1 VRQPTEEDIMK
12 EQIETLLAARYDAHD
27 KLWLQKGVAQQFAY
41 SDGDETENR
50 IHDIVTRTSDVSL
63 FSAELRAAQT
73 DWASRYHL
81 SATRANLL
89 RPLAS
94 ILSGSVLEI
103 GSGCGAISRF
113 LGELGADV
121 IGVEGSSRRASIAA
135 ARCRDL
141 PNVNIVNEVFD
152 DFPAEATFDAVT
164 LIGVLE
170 YASIFGKTENAA
182 LTWLK
187 KAYQSLEAGGHLVI
201 AIENQLGLKYL
212 AGMPEDHLAKAMFGI
227 NDLYAKGTAT
237 TYGRVELTE
246 MLREAGFGSVEVALP
261 FPDYK
266 LPTSVVLPRAYD
278 GTLPSFDASAFARQ
292 SVNADAQLIHAP
304 LFSLG
309 QAWGVVGRNAL
320 LPDLSNSFLVVA
332 RKGAIPADWALS
344 GPVAQHFAT
353 ERLPIYCKQVDFI
366 PEGDAIFVR
375 KTLLAPDVHAQ
386 DMRPITLT
394 LADEAYIPGANH
406 CDEFERIVSRPGWEI
421 ADVAAWFGRWQLAL
435 DQLLASTGF
444 VGSTSTDALLPDW
457 AIDALPRN
465 LMIRPDGRQEFID
478 LEWGWRAGVEYG
490 YLAYRAI
497 TVAMAS
503 ISAIAAPANERH
515 VFIRYVMEDVL
526 RARGIGISATDL
538 ERYVE
543 LDGLLRKLAFGSS
556 NDFTVRDFSTF
567 QVRVMPDVTSLVIG
581 SSTESQAMAA
591 RLQTMSDDRAA
602 FEADFA
608 KRCSDHA
615 RAVTELDSVRAELA
629 RSLGEQ
635 AALKL
640 HSASLATQAEAL
652 AAEVASLS
660 TEVARVT
667 STGAHAAS
675 EARREAGERAAELAK
690 VLASKS
696 WRMMAPLRVARRLL
710 GPRSLRQRAGRVARA
725 SFRALPLDV
734 SAKQRLKNSVFRA
747 LSPALKSTTTYEEW
761 KKHERVT
768 SEAAMASVASSDI
781 EAATAP
787 VEESVLS
794 NTVTLTAFTDE
805 FVPIADSPVRFWEV
819 DVRLLAFYLPQFH
832 PIAENDAWWGR
843 GFTEWTNVSKAS
855 PQFPG
860 HHQPQ
865 LPGELGFYDLRL
877 VDVMA
882 RQVELARLY
891 GVSGFCFHYY
901 WFGGRRLLERPVN
914 QFLEGDIDFPFCIC
928 WANENW
934 TRRWDGMDGEIL
946 IGQNHSAEDDLAFIE
961 ALAPLIRDPRYIRV
975 NGKPLVIVYRPS
987 ILPDAAATALRWREY
1002 CREAG
1007 LGEIFLGMVQFDV
1020 DDPTVY
1026 GFDAAIE
1033 FPPHKLARN
1042 LDAINH
1048 EVPGVNPDFAG
1059 TIIDYEAIVER
1070 ASQVQAE
1077 GFNLF
1082 RGVFPSWDNE
1092 ARKPGRGYLFHGAT
1106 PERYGHWLR
1115 QSLDYARKHPV
1126 EGEKMVFVNAWNE
1139 WAEGAHLEPDRRY
1152 GYAFLQATRD
1162 ALLHGRSERMRGE
1175 RIVLVSHDAYA
1186 HGAQYLALHIARELR
1201 ETFGFEVD
1209 VVCLGD
1215 GPLIAR
1221 FREFAN
1227 VHVLAGVAQDGEE
1240 AHALAQTLA
1249 GGARHAIVNSTASG
1263 LFAGV
1268 LGAAGMQVA
1277 SLVHELPGVIR
1288 DYRIEGHAKAIASV
1302 SRRIFFPAA
1311 IVREGFSQFVSLD
1324 EAVTEIHPQGLFT
1337 RNRWRGVKDRS
1348 APRAALRQKL
1358 RLPQDAEII
1367 LAVGYADMRKGVDL
1381 FVEAGLAMLQSG
1393 RSSHFVWVGHADV
1406 NLLDRL
1412 IEEITQQGY
1421 AANFHFVGMDFNTD
1435 DYYAG
1440 ADVYA
1445 LASREDPFPSVVLE
1459 ALSVGLPVVAFAG
1472 AGGAEDIVR
1481 RGCGLL
1487 VPTVGASELAMALS
1501 SELDDAELRGRH
1513 GDIGSHLVS
1522 TEYSFRRY
1530 LFALLDAVGLPQPKV
1545 TAVVPNYN
1553 YAHLLAER
1561 LRSIDEQTVPVFE
1574 LIVLDDCSSDDS
1586 LSVLSHIRPSLST
1599 ELTLVENSRNSGSV
1613 FRQWLQG
1620 ASLAEGDFIWI
1631 AEADDSCE
1639 KSFLQCALAPF
1650 VADSEIV
1657 LSFTQSK
1664 QVNGAGQVIADDY
1677 LSYTSDVD
1685 GTQWAADY
1693 VRSGGEEIREA
1704 LAIKNTIPN
1713 VSAVLFKAAV
1723 LRDVLHANIDEIS
1736 SFRIAGD
1743 WLTYLLVASGG
1754 KIAFTAEALNRHRR
1768 HESSVTLSGELLP
1781 HLVEVLRV
1789 QKIARDSYCVGE
1801 DVARRAWDY
1810 AEALYASFG
1819 LTSTSAPSLADNDM
1833 ASPYRL

>member
-1 VRQPTEEDIMK
+1 MK
-12 EQIETLLAARYDAHD
+12 EKIEMLLAARYDAHD

-50 IHDIVTRTSDVSL
+50 IHDIISRASDVSL
-63 FSAELRAAQT
+63 FSAELRAFQT

-121 IGVEGSSRRASIAA
+121 VGVEGSPRRASIAA

-152 DFPAEATFDAVT
+152 DFPPEATFDAVT

-170 YASIFGKTENAA
+170 YASIFGTTENAA
-182 LTWLK
+182 QTWLK
-187 KAYQSLEAGGHLVI
+187 KAYKSLEPGGHLVI

-227 NDLYAKGTAT
+227 NDLYTKGTAT
-237 TYGRVELTE
+237 TYGRVELTH

-278 GTLPSFDASAFARQ
+278 GAHPQFDASAFARQ

-309 QAWGVVGRNAL
+309 QAWGVVGRNEL
-320 LPDLSNSFLVVA
+320 LPDLSNSFLIVA
-332 RKGAIPADWALS
+332 RKGNDAADWATS
-344 GPVAQHFAT
+344 GPVAVHFAT
-353 ERLPIYCKQVDFI
+353 ERLPIYCKQVEFL
-366 PEGDAIFVR
+366 PEGDAINVR
-375 KTLLAPDVHAQ
+375 KTLLAPDAHAQ
-386 DMRPITLT
+386 DMRPITLS
-394 LADEAYIPGANH
+394 LADEPYIPGANH
-406 CDEFERIVSRPGWEI
+406 CDEFERIVARPGWEL
-421 ADVAAWFGRWQLAL
+421 ADVAGWFGRWQDAL
-435 DQLLASTGF
+435 DELLVSAGF
-444 VGSTSTDALLPDW
+444 AGPRHSATLLPEW
-457 AIDALPRN
+457 AVDALPRN
-465 LMIRPDGRQEFID
+465 LMIRPDGRREFID

-490 YLAYRAI
+490 YLAFRAI

-503 ISAIAAPANERH
+503 VSAVAVPSNERH

-526 RARGIGISATDL
+526 RARGIFLSSEDL

-567 QVRVMPDVTSLVIG
+567 QVRVMPDVTSLVMG
-581 SSTESQAMAA
+581 AATESQAMAA
-591 RLQTMSDDRAA
+591 RLQMMSDDRAA

-608 KRCSDHA
+608 KRCSEHERTSA
-615 RAVTELDSVRAELA
+615 ELEHVRAELA
-629 RSLGEQ
+629 RSVEEKTALRARSIDLSLEADALSANIVSLNNEV
-635 AALKL
+635 AAL
-640 HSASLATQAEAL
+640 ASSGAL
-652 AAEVASLS
+652 ALADAE
-660 TEVARVT
+660 R
-667 STGAHAAS
+667 G
-675 EARREAGERAAELAK
+675 AAELEAK
-690 VLASKS
+690 LARILASKS
-696 WRMMAPLRVARRLL
+696 WRVMAPLRVARRVL
-710 GPRSLRQRAGRVARA
+710 GPRSLRQRAGRLARA
-725 SFRALPLDV
+725 SFHALPLDITV
-734 SAKQRLKNSVFRA
+734 KQRFKNLIFSRLA
-747 LSPALKSTTTYEEW
+747 PALRSTTTFEEW
-761 KKHERVT
+761 KRGQLAGRDA
-768 SEAAMASVASSDI
+768 EAVADVAASSAVDL
-781 EAATAP
+781 AN
-787 VEESVLS
+787 VSVPE
-794 NTVTLTAFTDE
+794 NVAVVVVDE
-805 FVPIADSPVRFWEV
+805 FVPIAEHPVRAWEV
-819 DVRLLAFYLPQFH
+819 DVRLIAFYLPQFH
-832 PIAENDAWWGR
+832 PIAENDSWWGR

-877 VDVMA
+877 VEVMA

-901 WFGGRRLLERPVN
+901 WFGGRRLLERPVE
-914 QFLEGDIDFPFCIC
+914 QFLESDIDFPFCIC

-946 IGQNHSAEDDLAFIE
+946 IGQSHSVEDDLAFIE
-961 ALAPLIRDPRYIRV
+961 ALEPVVRDSRYIRI
-975 NGKPLVIVYRPS
+975 NGKPLIIVYRPS
-987 ILPDAAATALRWREY
+987 ILPDAAATVLRWREH
-1002 CREAG
+1002 CRAAG
-1007 LGEIFLGMVQFDV
+1007 IGEIFMGMVQFDV

-1042 LDAINH
+1042 LAAINH
-1048 EVPGVNPDFAG
+1048 EVTGVSPDFAG
-1059 TIIDYEAIVER
+1059 TIIDYQAIVER
-1070 ASQVQAE
+1070 AGQVKPE

-1106 PERYGHWLR
+1106 PSRYRGWLR
-1115 QSLDYARKHPV
+1115 QSLDYARKHSV
-1126 EGEKMVFVNAWNE
+1126 EGEKVVFVNAWNE

-1162 ALLHGRSERMRGE
+1162 ALVDGRNERFRGE
-1175 RIVLVSHDAYA
+1175 RVVLVTHDAYA

-1201 ETFGFEVD
+1201 EVFSFEVD

-1215 GPLIAR
+1215 GPLIER
-1221 FREFAN
+1221 LREFGN
-1227 VHVLAGVAQDGEE
+1227 VHVLSGVAQDGED
-1240 AHALAQTLA
+1240 ARSLALALA
-1249 GGARHAIVNSTASG
+1249 DGTKHAIVNSTASG

-1268 LGAAGMQVA
+1268 LGAAGMQIL

-1288 DYRIEGHAKAIASV
+1288 DYGIEAHAQAIANV

-1311 IVREGFSQFVSLD
+1311 IVRDGFSQFASL
-1324 EAVTEIHPQGLFT
+1324 APSSIEIHPQGLFT
-1337 RNRWRGVKDRS
+1337 RNRWRGSTNRGV
-1348 APRAALRQKL
+1348 PRAALREKL
-1358 RLPQDAEII
+1358 ALPLDAEIV
-1367 LAVGYADMRKGVDL
+1367 LAVGYADTRKGVDL
-1381 FVEAGLAMLQSG
+1381 FVEAGLAMLHAG
-1393 RSSHFVWVGHADV
+1393 RGTHFVWVGHTDLGVVAH
-1406 NLLDRL
+1406 LAEQ
-1412 IEEITQQGY
+1412 ISQQGFESH
-1421 AANFHFVGMDFNTD
+1421 FHFVGMDFNTD

-1481 RGCGLL
+1481 QGCGLL
-1487 VPTVGASELAMALS
+1487 VSPVGASGLATALS

-1513 GDIGSHLVS
+1513 GDAGSHLVS

-1530 LFALLDAVGLPQPKV
+1530 IFALLDAVGLPQPRV
-1545 TAVVPNYN
+1545 TAVVPNFN
-1553 YAHLLAER
+1553 YAHLLTER
-1561 LRSIDEQTVPVFE
+1561 LRSIDKQTMPVYE
-1574 LIVLDDCSSDDS
+1574 LLVLDDCSTDDS
-1586 LSVLSHIRPSLST
+1586 LSELARIRPSLRT
-1599 ELTLVENSRNSGSV
+1599 ELALVENASNSGSV
-1613 FRQWLQG
+1613 FRQWLRGATLAQG
-1620 ASLAEGDFIWI
+1620 EFTWI
-1631 AEADDSCE
+1631 AEADDACDPT
-1639 KSFLQCALAPF
+1639 FLQRALAPF
-1650 VADSEIV
+1650 AVDSEV
-1657 LSFTQSK
+1657 VMSFTQSK
-1664 QVNGAGQVIADDY
+1664 QVNGEGQVIADDY
-1677 LSYTSDVD
+1677 LAYTNDVD
-1685 GTQWAADY
+1685 DMRWTADY
-1693 VRSGGEEIREA
+1693 IRGGDDEIREA
-1704 LAIKNTIPN
+1704 LAIKNTVPN
-1713 VSAVLFKAAV
+1713 VSAAVFKATV
-1723 LRDVLHANIDEIS
+1723 LRDVLRKNIDEIS

-1743 WLTYLLVASGG
+1743 WLTYLHVASQG
-1754 KIAFTAEALNRHRR
+1754 KVAFTAEALNRHRR
-1768 HESSVTLSGELLP
+1768 HESSVTLSSELQP
-1781 HLVEVLRV
+1781 HLIEVLRV
-1789 QKIARDSYCVGE
+1789 QKAARDVHGVGE
-1801 DVARRAWDY
+1801 ESARRGWEY
-1810 AEALYASFG
+1810 AETLYHSFG
-1819 LTSTSAPSLADNDM
+1819 LSSVSAPTLAEHDM
-1833 ASPYRL
+1833 STPYRP